1 MQGEEILSEGTLVW
15 KEEDRA
21 APRRFYRL
29 GEDGLRDGSGC

>member
-1 MQGEEILSEGTLVW
+1 MQGEEILSEGTGV
-15 KEEDRA
+15 EGGGQA